1 MSGWTPVTEDT
12 LKPKAAP
19 KGWTLVQEP
28 VKEHTAQDKSTIGNY
43 QSRPGGPVLNENQSP
58 DQAGIRALEK
68 SMGIPNQ
75 PSSLGDAYKQQLGT
89 LSDATK
95 NAFNE
100 WQEGLQRETGGNIP
114 RSLTAVLAGGMTP
127 IEMIARGIEGIA
139 GGVESGGK
147 SIAEG
152 VKRNDPRAMAAGAG
166 ELTGAIGQ
174 MIGGEKS
181 GEAVSKIPASA
192 SAARATVG
200 AAIHDTE
207 GALTPGAKAGAKIV
221 GGASGTAAGSLF
233 GHEYLGAAA
242 GYKLGPSLLDR
253 MFPESAESI
262 ASRNIFENTKEI
274 SEAQEAALK
283 EASTRSNQERIATAR
298 AIKTEQA
305 ARDALW
311 KARDQHAQDLMDRQA
326 AQDKLDMADVKASN
340 AAARARREGAANQA
354 ALEKTAQ
361 KAAQDAEDARN
372 QHAQDLMDRQ
382 KEQDVLDF
390 KHAKALK
397 ALEDAR
403 QKELASNE
411 KFKQQHAESL
421 NNREDVE
428 GESSGTDANNL
439 KGNPN
444 LFSGPQ
450 DLISRTKKLVKPGEA
465 PSAEDL
471 KRAGDMTQVPL
482 SKLKLLALWGDE
494 LAKNEINRR
503 LRNQ

>member
-12 LKPKAAP
+12 LKSKAPP
-19 KGWTLVQEP
+19 KGWSLVPEP
-28 VKEHTAQDKSTIGNY
+28 AKEHATQDKSTVGNY
-43 QSRPGGPVLNENQSP
+43 QGRPGGAVLNENQSP

-192 SAARATVG
+192 RAAREAVG
-200 AAIHDTE
+200 TAIHDEE
-207 GALTPGAKAGAKIV
+207 GNLKSGAKTGAKIAAGAAGAAV
-221 GGASGTAAGSLF
+221 GGAV

-242 GYKLGPSLLDR
+242 GYKVGPSL
-253 MFPESAESI
+253 MESIFPEPESAAE
-262 ASRNIFENTKEI
+262 ARTQAEMYQAKAEDLMRRGKE
-274 SEAQEAALK
+274 QEAL
-283 EASTRSNQERIATAR
+283 
-298 AIKTEQA
+298 
-305 ARDALW
+305 
-311 KARDQHAQDLMDRQA
+311 
-326 AQDKLDMADVKASN
+326 DK
-340 AAARARREGAANQA
+340 
-354 ALEKTAQ
+354 
-361 KAAQDAEDARN
+361 KAA
-372 QHAQDLMDRQ
+372 
-382 KEQDVLDF
+382 KE
-390 KHAKALK
+390 
-397 ALEDAR
+397 
-403 QKELASNE
+403 
-411 KFKQQHAESL
+411 
-421 NNREDVE
+421 
-428 GESSGTDANNL
+428 L
-439 KGNPN
+439 KGNATPFEGSPKN
-444 LFSGPQ
+444 PSGTIVSP
-450 DLISRTKKLVKPGEA
+450 DSP
-465 PSAEDL
+465 PPDL
-471 KRAGDMTQVPL
+471 KTTYQSYPRAQLYQMALKGDMDALRELVRNPAGYPL
-482 SKLKLLALWGDE
+482 PPNAKFLLGD
-494 LAKNEINRR
+494 AGRTPW
-503 LRNQ
+503 RNLDK